1 MTVTFRAAVGPV
13 AATGPSRDQA
23 GTKLGLSRDQAQVLE
38 IANVPRSIQELM
50 APSGRTNR
58 TKFRDQVLR
67 PLFDAGLL
75 ELTIPD
81 KPRSPQQR
89 YRATAAG
96 RALLKEIDK
105 YDDIEL
111 LVTVTAS
118 ALAEY
123 WVIWAGG
130 KYNQRVISGATAIQA
145 VLVYPY
151 FQTGQLSGF
160 LGGLKGAAEYERS
173 IGRDGAGVSGMDAQS
188 MAHLLIV
195 VLIILGNIGF
205 LIHRRTEARA
215 KRMGSE
221 GVQR

>member
-81 KPRSPQQR
+81 KPRSPPPLAQGH
-89 YRATAAG
+89 AAHRSAVGTRSTPG
-96 RALLKEIDK
+96 RLRSSPPKTRTNSILTRRPVFARGSAAASTIRHAHGRLSHKGKALP
-105 YDDIEL
+105 
-111 LVTVTAS
+111 
-118 ALAEY
+118 
-123 WVIWAGG
+123 
-130 KYNQRVISGATAIQA
+130 QSG
-145 VLVYPY
+145 LGP
-151 FQTGQLSGF
+151 TGP
-160 LGGLKGAAEYERS
+160 
-173 IGRDGAGVSGMDAQS
+173 V
-188 MAHLLIV
+188 
-195 VLIILGNIGF
+195 
-205 LIHRRTEARA
+205 
-215 KRMGSE
+215 
-221 GVQR
+221 